1 MSVMYSLGVR
11 GTDILSAGDDL
22 SYHSQRGKRIA
33 FFFSPLLSKRHT
45 NRQSKTVKAIA
56 MELLRELFSPR
67 TEYPLRLLLFY
78 LSLFFSISISLRSF
92 WDPGVCWV
100 RSGGAVG
107 SCKGLD
113 GKQTLLIPR
122 VCQPSLRCT
131 LSMQQNEQQT
141 KI

>member
-1 MSVMYSLGVR
+1 MQTLTTVSVFAHIVNGICLKHVCHVLSGGR

-22 SYHSQRGKRIA
+22 SYHFQRVKRIA

-107 SCKGLD
+107 SCK
-113 GKQTLLIPR
+113 
-122 VCQPSLRCT
+122 
-131 LSMQQNEQQT
+131 
-141 KI
+141 